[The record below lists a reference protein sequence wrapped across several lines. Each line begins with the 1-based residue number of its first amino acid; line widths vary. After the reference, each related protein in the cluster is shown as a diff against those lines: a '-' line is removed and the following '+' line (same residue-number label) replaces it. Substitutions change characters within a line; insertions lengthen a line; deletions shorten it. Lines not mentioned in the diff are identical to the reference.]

1 MSSPE
6 AQDATDVVLAE
17 IRRLQ
22 TAFDAKIRYD
32 EARERVFDAMSEELT
47 AHRQGLVQA
56 QLRTVLLDLVAMHDD
71 LTKLTGSPGRDPA
84 TVEALLFVRE
94 TVEQTLARNG
104 VEAFT
109 VEGSEVDRAR
119 QKVISVVE
127 TADPGLDRHVAER
140 SRTGFS
146 WHDKVLRPEWVKVYA
161 AVQGAAPEPT
171 TPEPAD
177 PTAETTPAAPL
188 EDTRTST
195 EEGAS
200 S

>member
-22 TAFDAKIRYD
+22 TTFDAKIRYD

-47 AHRQGLVQA
+47 AHRQGLIQA
-56 QLRTVLLDLVAMHDD
+56 QLRTVLLDLVTMHDD
-71 LTKLTGSPGRDPA
+71 LTKLAGSPGRDPA
-84 TVEALLFVRE
+84 TVEALLFFRE

-109 VEGSEVDRAR
+109 VEGPEVDRAR

-146 WHDKVLRPEWVKVYA
+146 WQDKVLRPEWVKVYA
-161 AVQGAAPEPT
+161 AAQGVAAEPATAASTDPT
-171 TPEPAD
+171 TPAD
-177 PTAETTPAAPL
+177 TPTT
-188 EDTRTST
+188 T
-195 EEGAS
+195 EEGAPS
-200 S
+200 

>member
-1 MSSPE
+1 M
-6 AQDATDVVLAE
+6 
-17 IRRLQ
+17 
-22 TAFDAKIRYD
+22 Y
-32 EARERVFDAMSEELT
+32 
-47 AHRQGLVQA
+47 
-56 QLRTVLLDLVAMHDD
+56 DD

-109 VEGSEVDRAR
+109 VEGPEVDRAR

-146 WHDKVLRPEWVKVYA
+146 WQDKVLRPEWVKVYA
-161 AVQGAAPEPT
+161 AVQGAAAEPV
-171 TPEPAD
+171 TPESAD
-177 PTAETTPAAPL
+177 PAAETTTAAPL

>member
-6 AQDATDVVLAE
+6 AQDAAEVLLAE
-17 IRRLQ
+17 VRRLQ
-22 TAFDAKIRYD
+22 STFDAKIRYD

-47 AHRQGLVQA
+47 AHRQGLIQA
-56 QLRTVLLDLVAMHDD
+56 RLRTVLLDLVTMYDD
-71 LTKLTGSPGRDPA
+71 LTKLIGSTGRDPA
-84 TVEALLFVRE
+84 TVEVLLFFRE
-94 TVEQTLARNG
+94 TVEQALARNG

-109 VEGSEVDRAR
+109 VEGPEVDRTR

-146 WHDKVLRPEWVKVYA
+146 WEDKVLRPEWVKVYA
-161 AVQGAAPEPT
+161 AVKSAAPEPV
-171 TPEPAD
+171 TPESAGSPEK
-177 PTAETTPAAPL
+177 TSSAPL
-188 EDTRTST
+188 EDTRTT
-195 EEGAS
+195 AEEGAS

>member
-6 AQDATDVVLAE
+6 AQDPADVVLAE

-22 TAFDAKIRYD
+22 TTFDAKIRYD

-47 AHRQGLVQA
+47 VHRQGLIQA
-56 QLRTVLLDLVAMHDD
+56 QLRTVLLDLVTMYDD
-71 LTKLTGSPGRDPA
+71 LTKLTGSTGCEPTTA
-84 TVEALLFVRE
+84 EALLFFRE

-109 VEGSEVDRAR
+109 VEGPEVDRAR
-119 QKVISVVE
+119 QKVISIVE

-146 WHDKVLRPEWVKVYA
+146 WQDKVLRPEWVKVYA
-161 AVQGAAPEPT
+161 AVQGTATEPVF
-171 TPEPAD
+171 PDSAD
-177 PTAETTPAAPL
+177 STGETTSSTPL
-188 EDTRTST
+188 GDSRTT
-195 EEGAS
+195 AEEGAS